1 MAAHRSIHRSTLA
14 FFPETTAA
22 ISTTDWAAD
31 GTAIDHLAVDI
42 NPKEAL
48 VVDPTL
54 EERIQST
61 GKRRRIRGIR
71 NNEASV
77 RIKLHG
83 TGAATAEDSQVAET
97 YLSQILEWCMGGQ
110 HRSYTRDVVSSANA
124 YTLTVGVGLTTGFIP
139 GCLIAVEDTTSP
151 TAQNTGKL
159 HFARVASVNGGT
171 DTITLTEAL
180 PFTPAAGD
188 RIHGTI
194 TLYIDE
200 LVLED
205 AIRNGTINTWSWY
218 HKRLSATGGTD
229 EIWQLEGCVATP
241 SFANFGRGQLPEI
254 ALALMA
260 ANFKHS
266 GTDSLTNVSFSST
279 AGKPQLSMG
288 KDVRCSIASTAATTR
303 VAQDIN
309 AFAIEPG
316 FSRVRVETATE
327 EIERFEGMS
336 TYSMAPGECKVTAT
350 IVPYSDDWYA
360 AIAAETDFRIMY
372 YQPGPGG
379 AAAAGAGKSWAFC
392 LPRTQIPTTPSRA
405 DVNEVHGAQ
414 VEFAAM
420 EPADTSG
427 GSNAEL
433 EKSLFLIG
441 LA

>member
-1 MAAHRSIHRSTLA
+1 MAAHHSNHRSTLA
-14 FFPETTAA
+14 FFPEVTAA

-31 GTAIDHLAVDI
+31 GTAIDHLAVEI
-42 NPKEAL
+42 NSKEAL

-54 EERIQST
+54 EGRIQSV

-71 NNEASV
+71 NNDATV
-77 RIKLHG
+77 RVKLHG
-83 TGAATAEDSQVAET
+83 TGATTAEDSQVAET
-97 YLSQILEWCMGGQ
+97 YLSQILEWCMGGV

-124 YTLTVGVGLTTGFIP
+124 YTLTVGVGLTTGFLP

-159 HFARVASVNGGT
+159 HFARVASVNAGT
-171 DTITLTEAL
+171 DTIVLTEAL
-180 PFTPAAGD
+180 PFTPAAND

-200 LVLED
+200 TVLED
-205 AIRNGTINTWSWY
+205 AIRNGTVNTWSWY
-218 HKRLSATGGTD
+218 HKRVGASGGTD

-241 SFANFGRGQLPEI
+241 SFANFARGQLPEVS
-254 ALALMA
+254 LAIMA

-266 GTDSLTNVSFSST
+266 GTDSLTNVSFST
-279 AGKPQLSMG
+279 VEGKPQLSMG

-303 VAQDIN
+303 VGQDIN

-327 EIERFEGMS
+327 EVERFEAMS
-336 TYSMAPGECKVTAT
+336 TYSMAPGECKITAT

-360 AIAAETDFRIMY
+360 AIAAETSFRIMF

-379 AAAAGAGKSWAFC
+379 STAAGAGKSWAIC
-392 LPRTQIPTTPSRA
+392 MPKAQVSATPSRA
-405 DVNEVHGAQ
+405 DVNEIHGAQ

-420 EPADTSG
+420 EPDDTSG
-427 GSNAEL
+427 GSNEEL